1 MTAPLL
7 SLLIAVPIAVLA
19 LLLLHALLLARQNRR
34 ERDTLAT
41 DC

>member
-1 MTAPLL
+1 MV
-7 SLLIAVPIAVLA
+7 IAIPIVVLA
-19 LLLLHALLLARQNRR
+19 LLLLLHALLLARQNRR